1 MAKRRTILRVGIVA
15 AILLLLP
22 TCCIWSFR
30 DNVGTSV
37 TGDRAA
43 VSGLPTGATNVSWFL
58 PGAFGPNTL
67 YEFTIDEAGYEEWV
81 RKGSSRKLEG
91 PKRGEF
97 RVLRYDQATGN
108 VDWRELANTIAYTWN
123 EEDRGQYFVYDLDGR
138 RAYYWSH
145 SR

>member
-1 MAKRRTILRVGIVA
+1 MARRHTIIRGGVLV

-30 DNVGTSV
+30 DGVGTSA
-37 TGDRAA
+37 TANRAA
-43 VSGLPTGATNVSWFL
+43 ASDVPAGATDISWFL

-67 YEFTIDEAGYEEWV
+67 YEFTIDEAGYEQWV
-81 RKGSSRKLEG
+81 RNRSRPKLRG
-91 PKRGEF
+91 PQRGPWQ
-97 RVLRYDQATGN
+97 VLRYNHATGA
-108 VDWRELANTIAYTWN
+108 VEKHQLENTIAYTWS
-123 EEDRGQYFVYDLDGR
+123 EEDRGVSFVYDLDAH